1 MFSTW
6 NSISLFFDSLSS
18 PILVARVIHKGSL
31 TPQESTYS
39 NKYTPCPC
47 VHSTPSPNYQHP
59 STPWALPPLLPPPEL
74 STTNSFFWKEHF
86 VTTRDTLLI
95 YKWRQTRG
103 KSNKC
108 NSERNCFVL
117 TLPVFSPF
125 YIYSWKSQ
133 GSTIYIYKKGTT
145 LLFSNCVPSLI
156 YIYEAKYEPWGGIQI
171 VSPHF
176 VTLKDL
182 FKGNVLYFCGNIVS
196 RPRPNSVGT

>member
-1 MFSTW
+1 MEA
-6 NSISLFFDSLSS
+6 D
-18 PILVARVIHKGSL
+18 HG
-31 TPQESTYS
+31 
-39 NKYTPCPC
+39 
-47 VHSTPSPNYQHP
+47 
-59 STPWALPPLLPPPEL
+59 
-74 STTNSFFWKEHF
+74 
-86 VTTRDTLLI
+86 
-95 YKWRQTRG
+95 G

-108 NSERNCFVL
+108 NPERNCFVL

-133 GSTIYIYKKGTT
+133 GSTICIYKKGTT

-182 FKGNVLYFCGNIVS
+182 FKGNVLYFCGKIVS
-196 RPRPNSVGT
+196 PAAQTQWEHSYYNLRWDFLSVPFFTLFKTMSGKGIKLLFSSSTKRSLFTIMQTLI

>member
-1 MFSTW
+1 MCTLY
-6 NSISLFFDSLSS
+6 SITQ
-18 PILVARVIHKGSL
+18 PP
-31 TPQESTYS
+31 TPQ
-39 NKYTPCPC
+39 
-47 VHSTPSPNYQHP
+47 H
-59 STPWALPPLLPPPEL
+59 PPLGPSWVLHHKQFL
-74 STTNSFFWKEHF
+74 LKGALCHH
-86 VTTRDTLLI
+86 TRHTPHL
-95 YKWRQTRG
+95 WRQTRG

-108 NSERNCFVL
+108 NPERNCCVL

-133 GSTIYIYKKGTT
+133 GSTISKKGTT

-156 YIYEAKYEPWGGIQI
+156 YIYEAKYEPWGGIPI

-196 RPRPNSVGT
+196 QPRPNSVGT